1 MTNEAAG
8 FIPGDDL
15 TELFDYHIGV
25 SPPLDNLRGLVYSQN
40 ELALSI

>member
-15 TELFDYHIGV
+15 TEFFDSHTGV
-25 SPPLDNLRGLVYSQN
+25 SLFSG
-40 ELALSI
+40 